1 MLEIRKGDSRF
12 SVEVVLSH
20 SAEKLNGGTLLC
32 CVSENFWYRKN
43 LWRRGGRGECHHFRS
58 IFFCLTVPKNFV
70 GQPFRVSLF
79 SGIEN
84 FHASEGFVAN
94 ICRFFCLTVP
104 KNFVEGPFRALLQKF
119 SYSENV
125 YG

>member
-1 MLEIRKGDSRF
+1 MLGIRKGDSRF

-32 CVSENFWYRKN
+32 CVSETFWYRKN
-43 LWRRGGRGECHHFRS
+43 LWRRGGRGGGECHHFRS

-84 FHASEGFVAN
+84 FHASEGFVTN
-94 ICRFFCLTVP
+94 ICRIFLSHSAEKFRRGTLQC
-104 KNFVEGPFRALLQKF
+104 FVAEVFL
-119 SYSENV
+119 
-125 YG
+125 